1 MSGSFSSPTKK
12 GGIPDLQVAAEIVT
26 GIAMT
31 HHCSNRVSNLILL
44 PIFPDRLFLIDSLD
58 IRLLHAAKHS
68 DGEAREGADVR
79 REIAELER
87 PGEGGMPGTDDG
99 SVARL
104 RVSY

>member
-1 MSGSFSSPTKK
+1 MQCAGEPQAASHTHGGGDQMSGSFSSPTKK

-79 REIAELER
+79 REIAE
-87 PGEGGMPGTDDG
+87 
-99 SVARL
+99 ARTAW
-104 RVSY
+104 

>member
-26 GIAMT
+26 DRDDSS
-31 HHCSNRVSNLILL
+31 CSNRVSNLILL

-87 PGEGGMPGTDDG
+87 PGEGGIAGTDDG